1 MFAAILF
8 GLISVNT
15 TAQVYD
21 QVGADVWGQT
31 IKVVNDAELIEGLD
45 NPNVQTILLSQG
57 YYKYLDFDVL
67 STGFTKVI
75 KAQNNTRN
83 ECQYFITVTQECW
96 PNPVVITAGTHAG
109 GTNCPPDDS
118 GIWSVIGPGVVT
130 WDPDGPDY
138 NQVVVADQPGEYV
151 FRYDWPSTNFW
162 VQGTVFWW
170 DFEVEA
176 GDDDE
181 ICGLSYA
188 LTPFISP
195 VIPDPENPPSGIWSM
210 ISGPG
215 DADFDGNDV
224 EVTECGE
231 YVFEYTVKVGACEKS
246 SQVTINFYDDPVIDM
261 QDDAEVC
268 LEDLPY
274 VIDVTFAVDC
284 DYPAV
289 ATWQVPDGVVMD
301 GNKVVSVDLCGEYTF
316 IYDVVNGPCSAT
328 ASVTLSFFDK
338 PQVFVPQDDEICG
351 LEYNL
356 WGSYEVSCEH
366 KDLTEEW
373 EMVSGPGDAVFTSI
387 IEYTK
392 VTVTECGEYVF
403 AYTVTN
409 GFDACG
415 STATVT
421 INFYDEPVIDMQD
434 DAEVCLEDLPYD
446 IDVTFAVDCDYPA
459 VATWQVPDGV
469 VMDGNQVV
477 SVEECG
483 EYTFIYD
490 VVNGPCSSTASITL
504 SFFDKPQVFV
514 QEDDEICGL
523 EYVLE
528 GSYEVSCAHEDFTA
542 EWSMVSGPGTVTITL
557 NQVEV
562 SECGEYVFA
571 YTAYNGFNTCEA
583 SENVTINFYDV
594 PVIDMQDNDEVCL
607 EDLPYDLTA
616 SFTVGCDYPA
626 ITTWTLFD
634 GPGSVELDGN
644 SITSVEYC
652 GIYTF
657 EYFVQNGPCEAST
670 TVQIAFYDKPQV
682 FVQEDDEI
690 CGLEYV
696 LEGSF
701 EVSCTHEDFTA
712 GWSLVGGPGDAE
724 FVENIVTVTECGEYE
739 FAYTVN
745 NGFAACEAVSTVII
759 NFYDVPVIDMQD
771 DAEVCLEDLPYDIDV
786 TFAVAC
792 DYPATAT
799 WQVPAGVVMDGNQV
813 VSVEECGE
821 YTFIY
826 DVDNGPCSATASV
839 TLSFFDKP
847 EISVQEDDEICGL
860 EYDLVGTYTVTCEHP
875 DLTAEWSLVS
885 GPGTATITLNHVEV
899 SECGEYVFAYT
910 VNNGFA
916 ACEASENVTI
926 NFYDTPEVD
935 AGPDQEVCGL
945 ETNLE
950 GSFTVDCEHPDLKAY
965 WGYKT
970 PAPGDVVFEDPY
982 DPNTKVTV
990 TACGEYTFV
999 YTVENG
1005 PCGPVTDFMIVNF
1018 YDEAEIIVEAPEDV
1032 CGYETTVYV
1041 AYEVECPYEVTIK
1054 DFDYTGPGTA
1064 EITEGVASDTY
1075 NISVD
1080 TCGEY
1085 EFTYTV
1091 TNGPCVTATTFVI
1104 NFFELPAVEISGPDP
1119 MLCRETEYELV
1130 DLRVC
1135 STEPYTIHWSV
1146 VGGDIVGTD
1155 TGTTVTVSWYDQSAQ
1170 LSVVVCYEDLPDC
1183 CTSTF
1188 IDVEPAIPTIE
1199 GQIKYWNEFET
1210 YMPTPYPTFDYAT
1223 YPHDYFYVELWN
1235 GEDFLEVV
1243 AAQPRLKE
1251 DLIELISHF
1260 EFSLDDYFAD
1270 FGCDGYWLKVW
1281 DGGLVYHYAFP
1292 GGSGINPPQAAEHL
1306 GANYTYKNWGGV
1318 NATDALIVDQM
1329 AVGAEVNP
1337 PVLGVGSTA
1346 STPMYGYYSHSVAD
1360 VNSSNRYVTGGI
1372 TALDA
1377 LTINYRALGLIGMF
1391 PNNSGAAVQYSP
1403 NFMVTGRMV
1412 PELPYETWPLPFD
1425 YEFDAAGNP
1434 IAVLPSNPDDL
1445 PFFHSGESYLY
1456 FTNATDH
1463 KYSSV
1468 PFDLYDKNY
1477 INIYYQA
1484 LGDINS
1490 SFVPPSYPFPF
1501 YPKADE
1507 TIALAYVG
1515 EQVVSKGEVVTV
1527 PISIDRSAILKAIS
1541 LDLTYNTSL
1550 IEVIGVNHAEDFVNI
1565 DAEKGILR
1573 INWWNTE
1580 GADFASGDA
1589 LALVQVRVLSDISAD
1604 VRFLELSYNTELAGS
1619 DNQTVK
1625 NITLETTALSI
1636 VSDELFITN
1645 YPNPFTSTT
1654 NISYNLPEDGNVT
1667 LVVYNKL
1674 GQIVETL
1681 VSARQE
1687 AGTHKVEF
1695 GRSDL
1700 TPGVYFYKIVV
1711 EGESNSHTSTNS
1723 MIFMK

>member
-1 MFAAILF
+1 MEKMKRLLLMFAAILF
-8 GLISVNT
+8 GLVSVNT

-21 QVGADVWGQT
+21 QVDSDVWGQT
-31 IKVVNDAELIEGLD
+31 IKVANDAELIEGMD
-45 NPNVQTILLSQG
+45 NSNVQTILLSQG
-57 YYKYLDFDVL
+57 YYKYLDVDVHVSGL
-67 STGFTKVI
+67 TKVI
-75 KAQNNTRN
+75 KAQNNTRA
-83 ECQYFITVTQECW
+83 ECQYFITVSQECW
-96 PNPVVITAGTHAG
+96 PEEVVIVAGTHAG
-109 GTNCPPDDS
+109 GDNCPPANS
-118 GIWSVIGPGVVT
+118 GIWSVTGPGIVAWVPGGTIYTQIVT
-130 WDPDGPDY
+130 ADTPGIY
-138 NQVVVADQPGEYV
+138 NFKYE
-151 FRYDWPSTNFW
+151 WPATNFI
-162 VQGTVFWW
+162 VQGTVIWW
-170 DFEVEA
+170 DYEVNA
-176 GDDDE
+176 GPDDE
-181 ICGLSYA
+181 ICGLHYA

-195 VIPDPENPPSGIWSM
+195 VTPDPENPPSGNWSKV
-210 ISGPG
+210 SGPG
-215 DADFDGNDV
+215 DANFDGNDV

-231 YVFEYTVKVGACEKS
+231 YVFEYSVKVGACEKA

-261 QDDAEVC
+261 QPEAEVC

-274 VIDVTFAVDC
+274 VIDVTFAVAC

-289 ATWQVPDGVVMD
+289 ATWQVPEGIVME
-301 GNKVVSVDLCGEYTF
+301 GNTITEVPGCGEYTLF
-316 IYDVVNGPCSAT
+316 YEVVNGPCSAT
-328 ASVTLSFFDK
+328 ASV
-338 PQVFVPQDDEICG
+338 
-351 LEYNL
+351 
-356 WGSYEVSCEH
+356 
-366 KDLTEEW
+366 
-373 EMVSGPGDAVFTSI
+373 
-387 IEYTK
+387 
-392 VTVTECGEYVF
+392 
-403 AYTVTN
+403 
-409 GFDACG
+409 
-415 STATVT
+415 
-421 INFYDEPVIDMQD
+421 
-434 DAEVCLEDLPYD
+434 
-446 IDVTFAVDCDYPA
+446 
-459 VATWQVPDGV
+459 
-469 VMDGNQVV
+469 
-477 SVEECG
+477 
-483 EYTFIYD
+483 
-490 VVNGPCSSTASITL
+490 TL

-528 GSYEVSCAHEDFTA
+528 GNHEVSCAHEDFTA
-542 EWSMVSGPGTVTITL
+542 GWSLVSGPGTATITL

-571 YTAYNGFNTCEA
+571 YTAYNGFKTCEA
-583 SENVTINFYDV
+583 SETVTINFYDV
-594 PVIDMQDNDEVCL
+594 PVIDMQDDEEVCL

-626 ITTWTLFD
+626 TATWTLFD
-634 GPGSVELDGN
+634 GPGNVELDGN

-652 GIYTF
+652 GTYTF
-657 EYFVQNGPCEAST
+657 EYFVKNGPCEAAT
-670 TVQIAFYDKPQV
+670 TVQITFYDKPQV
-682 FVQEDDEI
+682 FVQGDGEI
-690 CGLEYV
+690 CGLEYE
-696 LEGSF
+696 LDGSF
-701 EVSCTHEDFTA
+701 EVSCEHKDLTA
-712 GWSLVGGPGDAE
+712 GWSLVSGPGDAE
-724 FVENIVTVTECGEYE
+724 FDGNEVTVTVCGEYE

-745 NGFAACEAVSTVII
+745 NGFAACEAVSTVTI

-771 DAEVCLEDLPYDIDV
+771 NAEVCLEDLPYDIDV

-799 WQVPAGVVMDGNQV
+799 WEISGDIVIEGNTITEVPG
-813 VSVEECGE
+813 CGT
-821 YTFIY
+821 YTFWYI
-826 DVDNGPCSATASV
+826 VENGPCSATASV

-847 EISVQEDDEICGL
+847 QVFVQEDDEICGL
-860 EYDLVGTYTVTCEHP
+860 NYELDGSFEVSCPHP
-875 DLTAEWSLVS
+875 DLTAGWSLVS
-885 GPGTATITLNHVEV
+885 GPGEYGFDGNTVSV

-916 ACEASENVTI
+916 ACEATATVTI
-926 NFYDTPEVD
+926 NFYDEPEVD

-970 PAPGDVVFEDPY
+970 PAPGNVVFEDPY

-1018 YDEAEIIVEAPEDV
+1018 YDEADIFVEAPEDV

-1041 AYEVECPYEVTIK
+1041 AYEVECPYDVTIK
-1054 DFDYTGPGTA
+1054 DFDYTGPGIA
-1064 EITEGVASDTY
+1064 IISEGIVSDTY
-1075 NISVD
+1075 DITVD

-1085 EFTYTV
+1085 EFSYTV
-1091 TNGPCVTATTFVI
+1091 TNGPCVTVTTFAI
-1104 NFFELPAVEISGPDP
+1104 NFFELPAVEITEPDA
-1119 MLCRETEYELV
+1119 MLCRVTEYELI

-1135 STEPYTIHWSV
+1135 STEPYTIKWEV
-1146 VGGDIVGTD
+1146 EGGDIVGTD
-1155 TGTTVTVSWYDQSAQ
+1155 TGTTVLVSWTEPVAQ
-1170 LSVVVCYEDLPDC
+1170 LFVQVCYEDLPDC
-1183 CTSTF
+1183 CSSTF
-1188 IDVEPAIPTIE
+1188 IDVEPMMPTIE

-1270 FGCDGYWLKVW
+1270 YGCDGYWLKVW

-1306 GANYTYKNWGGV
+1306 GANYTYKNWGGG
-1318 NATDALIVDQM
+1318 NATDALIVSQM
-1329 AVGAEVNP
+1329 ATGAVVNP
-1337 PVLGVGSTA
+1337 PVDGVGSTA

-1360 VNSSNRYVTGGI
+1360 VNSSDRYVNGGI

-1391 PNNSGAAVQYSP
+1391 PNNSGAPVQYSP

-1412 PELPYETWPLPFD
+1412 PSLPYMTWPLPFD
-1425 YEFDAAGNP
+1425 YEFDVAGNP

-1445 PFFHSGESYLY
+1445 PFFHSGVSYLY
-1456 FTNATDH
+1456 FTDAVDH

-1527 PISIDRSAILKAIS
+1527 PIRIDRNAELGAIT

-1604 VRFLELSYNTELAGS
+1604 ARFFELANNTELA
-1619 DNQTVK
+1619 DLNAHTVK
-1625 NITLETTALSI
+1625 NITLETTALST
-1636 VSDELFITN
+1636 VGSELFITN
-1645 YPNPFTSTT
+1645 YPNPFTTTT
-1654 NISYNLPEDGNVT
+1654 NISYNLPEDGYVT

-1681 VSARQE
+1681 VSAHQE
-1687 AGTHKVEF
+1687 AGRAHKVEF

-1711 EGESNSHTSTNS
+1711 EGESTHTSTNS
-1723 MIFMK
+1723 MILMK